1 MKAYPSITTKI
12 DFSKRFYLFDKLDGS
27 NIRAEWSPKKGFY
40 KFGSRTQLL
49 TPDQTTLYPAIE
61 KINAL
66 VGSTGIE
73 LSSKLSKFG
82 AESAVCFFEWVG
94 PNSFAGSHVDNI
106 ADMRPVLIDVALY
119 KKGMMSPE
127 RFIEHFSDFDI
138 PAILHQGKISE
149 DIFQS
154 IRRSELPGI
163 TFEGVIGKESGCG
176 KDGKHDMCKI
186 KTNAWLDKLKT
197 FCGGNQELYNRLK

>member
-49 TPDQTTLYPAIE
+49 TPDQTTLYPSID
-61 KINAL
+61 KINSF

-73 LSSKLSKFG
+73 ISSKLSKLTK
-82 AESAVCFFEWVG
+82 ESAVCFFEWVG
-94 PNSFAGSHVDNI
+94 PNSFAGSHTDPI
-106 ADMRPVLIDVALY
+106 EDMRVVLIDVALY

-127 RFIEHFSDFDI
+127 RFIEHFTDFDT
-138 PAILHQGKISE
+138 PAVLHLGKITE
-149 DIFQS
+149 ELFQQV
-154 IRRSELPGI
+154 RRSELPGI
-163 TFEGVIGKESGCG
+163 TFEGVIAKEAGCN
-176 KDGKHDMCKI
+176 KDGRHDMAKI
-186 KTNAWLDKLKT
+186 KTNAWLDKLKG
-197 FCGGNQELYNRLK
+197 FCGDNQELYNRLK

>member
-1 MKAYPSITTKI
+1 MKSYPSITTKI

-49 TPDQTTLYPAIE
+49 TPDQTSLYPSIE
-61 KINAL
+61 KILAFCDKSGTEIG
-66 VGSTGIE
+66 V
-73 LSSKLSKFG
+73 KLAKLK

-94 PNSFAGSHVDNI
+94 PNSFAGSHPDSPE
-106 ADMRPVLIDVALY
+106 DMRPVLIDVALY

-138 PAILHQGKISE
+138 PTVLHEGKISE
-149 DIFQS
+149 ELFQS

-163 TFEGVIGKESGCG
+163 TFEGVIGKESGCN
-176 KDGKHDMCKI
+176 KDGRHDMCKI
-186 KTNAWLDKLKT
+186 KTNAWLDKLKN
-197 FCGGNQELYNRLK
+197 FCGDNQELYNRLK